1 LLAKQ
6 SLQKRCALLVLD
18 DDAKETDGDD
28 DDVDDDV
35 DDEDDVKDDCLVVS
49 NRNPPNSR
57 VTLFVVA

>member
-18 DDAKETDGDD
+18 DDAKETDDD
-28 DDVDDDV
+28 DDDV
-35 DDEDDVKDDCLVVS
+35 DDEDDVKDAIGDSLVVS

-57 VTLFVVA
+57 VTLLVVA